1 MFISQAPTL
10 HSDSEV
16 NPMKNV
22 VIAPVGAHMDALYV
36 GIKEFPTERIILI
49 SPEAHLDD
57 ARKAKD
63 ELEKFKIP
71 VHIKEI
77 KGHLWEET
85 FKAVADIKAL
95 EKDASILI
103 NVATGDRDTRC
114 AATSAAFV
122 NGIRAF
128 GVSDE
133 NEAMMLPVLRF
144 SYYKVITDKKM
155 SILKTIFSEENCC
168 SSLEQLGNKTGMS
181 LPLIS
186 YHINGTL
193 KSEGL
198 KQLGLVQTTEI
209 KGRVSV
215 ELTMQGRL
223 LVRGYLAQEV

>member
-1 MFISQAPTL
+1 
-10 HSDSEV
+10 
-16 NPMKNV
+16 MKNV
-22 VIAPVGAHMDALYV
+22 VIAPVGDFMDALYV

-49 SPEAHLDD
+49 TPESRHDD
-57 ARKAKD
+57 ALKAKE
-63 ELEKFKIP
+63 ELDKFKIP
-71 VHIKEI
+71 VQIKQI
-77 KGHLWEET
+77 KGNVWEET

-95 EKDASILI
+95 EKDSKILI

-128 GVSDE
+128 GVSDD

-155 SILKTIFSEENCC
+155 SILKTIFNEDECC
-168 SSLEQLGNKTGMS
+168 ASLEQLGNKTGMS

-198 KQLGLVQTTEI
+198 KQLGLVQTEEN
-209 KGRVSV
+209 KGKVSV
-215 ELTMQGRL
+215 QLTMQGRL
-223 LVRGYLAQEV
+223 LIRGYVASEV

>member
-1 MFISQAPTL
+1 
-10 HSDSEV
+10 
-16 NPMKNV
+16 MKNV
-22 VIAPVGAHMDALYV
+22 VIAPVGDHMEALYV

-49 SPEAHLDD
+49 SPEGKLDE
-57 ARKAKD
+57 ARKAKE
-63 ELEKFKIP
+63 ELDKFKIP
-71 VHIKEI
+71 VQIKEI

-85 FKAVADIKAL
+85 FKAVADIKAI
-95 EKDASILI
+95 EKDTSILI

-128 GVSDE
+128 GVGDD

-155 SILKTIFSEENCC
+155 EILKTIFNEAQCC
-168 SSLEQLGNKTGMS
+168 TSLEELGKRTGMS

-198 KQLGLVQTTEI
+198 KQLGLVEAEEN

-215 ELTMQGRL
+215 KLTMQGRL
-223 LVRGYLAQEV
+223 LVRGYLSQEV